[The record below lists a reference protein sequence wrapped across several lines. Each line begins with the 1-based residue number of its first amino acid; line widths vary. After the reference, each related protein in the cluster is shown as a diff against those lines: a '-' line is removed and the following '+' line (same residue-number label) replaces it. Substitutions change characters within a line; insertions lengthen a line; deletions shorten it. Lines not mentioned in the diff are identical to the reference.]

1 MTELIPNYTGSQYF
15 RVRTMPTASTGAA
28 LELRLNLLNEDKN
41 KRQTVS
47 GSAVLDYHYDS
58 YDFLCVTAS
67 FIPALAPNMFYN
79 IEIEQWSSSSFC
91 QTIYRGELLPT
102 TQSATVR
109 SSEPMFSYI
118 DTDNQYIIYE
128 Y

>member
-1 MTELIPNYTGSQYF
+1 MTELLPNTTGSQYF
-15 RVRTMPTASTGAA
+15 RVRTMPTASTGAT
-28 LELRLNLLNEDKN
+28 LDLRLNLLNEDKN

-47 GSAVLDYHYDS
+47 GSFLSFHYDS

-67 FIPALAPNMFYN
+67 FVPVLTANMFYN
-79 IEIEQWSSSSFC
+79 IEIEQWSGSVLC

-109 SSEPMFSYI
+109 DSVPMFSYT

>member
-1 MTELIPNYTGSQYF
+1 MTELLPNTTGSQYF
-15 RVRTMPTASTGAA
+15 RVRTMPTASTGAT
-28 LELRLNLLNEDKN
+28 LDLRLNLLNEDKN

-47 GSAVLDYHYDS
+47 GSYLDFHYDS

-67 FIPALAPNMFYN
+67 FVPVLTSNMFYN
-79 IEIEQWSSSSFC
+79 LEIEQWSGSVFC
-91 QTIYRGELLPT
+91 QTIYRGEILPT

-109 SSEPMFSYI
+109 DSVPMFSYI